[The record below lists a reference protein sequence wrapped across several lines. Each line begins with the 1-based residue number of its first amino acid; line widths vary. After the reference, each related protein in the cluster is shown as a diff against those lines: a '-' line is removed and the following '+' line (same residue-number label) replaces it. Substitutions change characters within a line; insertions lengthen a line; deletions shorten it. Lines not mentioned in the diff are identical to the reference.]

1 MIFFGKEEHIGNQRD
16 VDQIIYP
23 WLKLWTAVIDNMI
36 QNAKAFEFTNKS
48 KISTPSILTLLESFG
63 HSQRHR
69 EQVEISRDRTVNVLG
84 IPVGRKDGISL
95 APLRGLSVGNE
106 DMFGPIAVN
115 DKYSI
120 NWGFLTISTK
130 YLTNLLKY
138 HSKFPQCSWKP
149 AGFHPS
155 IGFPFDCRNFL
166 AKPYS
171 TMIERR
177 TLCLVFVNFILILVL
192 F

>member
-1 MIFFGKEEHIGNQRD
+1 MLLDSFWLQFLLLLLQFAFKSSSTQQIPSDDDDAMKLKKMIFFGKEEHIGNQRD

-120 NWGFLTISTK
+120 NWGFFNDFNKLDEND
-130 YLTNLLKY
+130 LNLATNMSY
-138 HSKFPQCSWKP
+138 FRH
-149 AGFHPS
+149 
-155 IGFPFDCRNFL
+155 
-166 AKPYS
+166 
-171 TMIERR
+171 
-177 TLCLVFVNFILILVL
+177 VL
-192 F
+192 FVL